1 MLGADGAHDLP
12 MRRTGQPVPSRGNC
26 ALPCQSGGWIC
37 FGLPGARRREEE
49 AAEGFG
55 GTRQNE
61 KAPALSRWSLQILM
75 RALAHRPTFPQHR
88 QSTGCGARYRNSPGY

>member
-37 FGLPGARRREEE
+37 FGLPGARRREEWSRRWVRRHP
-49 AAEGFG
+49 ANW
-55 GTRQNE
+55 QNE
-61 KAPALSRWSLQILM
+61 KAPALSRWSLQILC
-75 RALAHRPTFPQHR
+75 AH
-88 QSTGCGARYRNSPGY
+88 